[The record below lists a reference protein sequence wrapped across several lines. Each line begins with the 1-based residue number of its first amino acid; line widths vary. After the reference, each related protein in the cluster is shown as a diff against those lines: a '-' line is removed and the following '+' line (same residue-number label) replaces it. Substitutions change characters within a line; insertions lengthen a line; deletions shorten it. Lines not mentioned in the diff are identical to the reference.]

1 MDNMEIE
8 QKLIELENRIKEI
21 EFEQLDSAG
30 EYQKLA
36 QEVIQARESNSKL
49 LESKYKSNDFLMQE
63 NQKYAH
69 VADDRYIDVIDK
81 LNSIEEEIKEIKKKI
96 K

>member
-8 QKLIELENRIKEI
+8 QKIIDLEKRIKNI

-30 EYQKLA
+30 EYQRLA
-36 QEVIQARESNSKL
+36 EEIIQIREKNSKL
-49 LESKYKSNDFLMQE
+49 LESKYKSNDFLMKE
-63 NQKYAH
+63 NEKYAH
-69 VADDRYIDVIDK
+69 VADDRYIDVIEK
-81 LNSIEEEIKEIKKKI
+81 LNSIEAEIKEINKKI

>member
-8 QKLIELENRIKEI
+8 QKIIDLEKRIKNI

-30 EYQKLA
+30 EYQRLA
-36 QEVIQARESNSKL
+36 EEIIQIREKNSKL
-49 LESKYKSNDFLMQE
+49 LESKYKSNDFLMKE
-63 NQKYAH
+63 NEKYAH

-81 LNSIEEEIKEIKKKI
+81 LNSIEAEIKEIKKKI

>member
-8 QKLIELENRIKEI
+8 QKIIDLEKRIKNI

-30 EYQKLA
+30 EYQRLA
-36 QEVIQARESNSKL
+36 EEIIQIREKNSKL
-49 LESKYKSNDFLMQE
+49 LESKYKSNDFLMKE
-63 NQKYAH
+63 NEKYAH
-69 VADDRYIDVIDK
+69 VADDRYIDVIEK
-81 LNSIEEEIKEIKKKI
+81 LNSIEAEIKEIKKKI

>member
-8 QKLIELENRIKEI
+8 QKIIDLEKRIKNI

-30 EYQKLA
+30 EYQRLA
-36 QEVIQARESNSKL
+36 EEIIQIREKNSKL
-49 LESKYKSNDFLMQE
+49 LESKYKSNDFLMKE
-63 NQKYAH
+63 NEKYAH
-69 VADDRYIDVIDK
+69 VADDRYIDVIEK
-81 LNSIEEEIKEIKKKI
+81 LNSIEAEIKEIKKKF